1 MVESEKNQQ
10 ETHMNITNKNKS
22 IKIWHCL
29 YFLIFTIHL
38 LLKKNGSMDI
48 DTVMVCGLS
57 MKKPDFVSEYEF
69 YKPDQ
74 VVPRKDIER
83 KESAQD
89 RSTSKESSKIS
100 TWFIIGAVLLIIR
113 IAMRLTRD

>member
-29 YFLIFTIHL
+29 YFLIFTIPL

-74 VVPRKDIER
+74 VLPRKDIER
-83 KESAQD
+83 KESAQG
-89 RSTSKESSKIS
+89 RSTSKES
-100 TWFIIGAVLLIIR
+100 TWFIIGSVLLIIR

>member
-1 MVESEKNQQ
+1 MAL
-10 ETHMNITNKNKS
+10 S
-22 IKIWHCL
+22 I
-29 YFLIFTIHL
+29 FLIFTIPL
-38 LLKKNGSMDI
+38 LLKKTGRW
-48 DTVMVCGLS
+48 TVMVCGLS

>member
-1 MVESEKNQQ
+1 
-10 ETHMNITNKNKS
+10 
-22 IKIWHCL
+22 
-29 YFLIFTIHL
+29 
-38 LLKKNGSMDI
+38 MDI

-74 VVPRKDIER
+74 VFPRKDIER

-89 RSTSKESSKIS
+89 RSTSKES
-100 TWFIIGAVLLIIR
+100 TWFIIGSVLLIIR